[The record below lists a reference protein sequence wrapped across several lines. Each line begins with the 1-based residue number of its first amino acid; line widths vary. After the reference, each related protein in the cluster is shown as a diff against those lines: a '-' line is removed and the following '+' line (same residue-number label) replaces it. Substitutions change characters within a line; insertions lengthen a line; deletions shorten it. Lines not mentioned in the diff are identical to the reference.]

1 MSAANSQ
8 SLQDPRPFSV
18 ADHLAEPIPE
28 PRTPSTSLAPLV
40 IAAVIAL
47 LHLLTDSRY
56 GFHRD
61 ELQFL
66 SDGRHLD
73 WGFVVY
79 PPLTPFL
86 AHIAFAVF
94 GASLLGFRLFAIL
107 AQFAATVITG
117 RMARDLGG
125 RRLAQGTAA
134 LAVALTPISIH
145 FGTELIYSSFDYLW
159 WIVTAWLVIRLIKS
173 QNPRWWL
180 GLGSVLGLGLMTKYT
195 IGVFIAG
202 IVAALIFTPLR
213 VYLRSRWLWMGVA
226 LTFLIV
232 SPNIVW
238 QLRHHLISLH
248 WMHSIHLR
256 DLGMGRD
263 KHFILLQFLIC
274 ANFIATP
281 LWIAGLFACLRSDR
295 FRPYR
300 PLAWMY
306 LTPLVLLMLMKAR
319 DYYLAPTYPMLL
331 AVGAVVAESWLASV
345 RPTRQRILKGTFFT
359 LIFLYAL
366 LCIVQVVP
374 VFPSGKLRAF
384 TLAHSI
390 DLRDEIGWPEL
401 IQTIAAVRDTLP
413 AASQSGAA
421 ILVGNYGE
429 AGAVELY
436 GPAYHLPPLITG
448 TNSGWIRGYPSF
460 QPSTLI
466 VVGLTRTT
474 ADGWFPNCRAA
485 AQVTNSLG
493 IANPETDPVR
503 STILICGPP
512 RLPWPIFWQQFHS
525 FG

>member
-8 SLQDPRPFSV
+8 SLQDARPIQISDAYAESV
-18 ADHLAEPIPE
+18 RAPL
-28 PRTPSTSLAPLV
+28 TPSASFAPMA
-40 IAAVIAL
+40 IAAVVAI

-66 SDGRHLD
+66 SDGRHLA
-73 WGFVVY
+73 WGYVVY

-86 AHIAFAVF
+86 AHIAFSVF

-125 RRLAQGTAA
+125 HRLAQGAAA
-134 LAVALTPISIH
+134 LAIAVTPISIH
-145 FGTELIYSSFDYLW
+145 YGTELIYSSFDYLW
-159 WIVTAWLVIRLIKS
+159 WILTAWFIIRLIRS
-173 QNPRWWL
+173 QNPRWWIAI
-180 GLGSVLGLGLMTKYT
+180 GAVLGLGLMTKYT
-195 IGVFIAG
+195 IGIFVAG
-202 IVAALIFTPLR
+202 IVAALVFTPLR
-213 VYLRSRWLWMGVA
+213 IYLRSRWLWMGIA

-263 KHFILLQFLIC
+263 KHFILAQFLIC
-274 ANFIATP
+274 ANFFATP
-281 LWIAGLFACLRSDR
+281 LWIAGLVACLRSSR

-300 PLAWMY
+300 PLVWMY
-306 LTPLVLLMLMKAR
+306 LTPLVLLMLMRAR
-319 DYYLAPTYPMLL
+319 DYYLAPSYPMLL
-331 AVGAVVAESWLASV
+331 AVGAVVAENWLGDL
-345 RPTRQRILKGTFFT
+345 RPLRQRITVGSFFT
-359 LIFLYAL
+359 LVVLYGL
-366 LCIVQVVP
+366 LAVVQVVP
-374 VFPSGKLRAF
+374 VFASGKLRAF

-401 IQTIAAVRDTLP
+401 VQTIATVRDSLP
-413 AASQSGAA
+413 ASSQANSAV
-421 ILVGNYGE
+421 LVGNYGE

-436 GPAYHLPPLITG
+436 GPSYYLPPLITG
-448 TNSGWIRGYPSF
+448 TNSGWIRGYPGF

-466 VVGLTRTT
+466 VVGLTRAT
-474 ADGWFPNCRAA
+474 ADGWFPDCRAA